1 MGAVASVWKNGRY
14 HTSINQTKDEAT
26 MAEDNSAPL
35 AGAIRVDEGSLRG
48 HIDEAV
54 RSSVE
59 ETLNALLDAEADAIC
74 GAQRYERSPERQDT
88 RAGHY
93 ERKLETKA
101 GEVRLRVPKLRSLPF
116 ETAIIERYR
125 RREASV
131 EEALVEMYL
140 AGVSVRRVEDITEA
154 LWGTRVSSGTVSRL
168 NQKIYRHIEA
178 WRNRAIDGEF
188 PYVYLDGVILKRSWA
203 GEVRNVSVLVA
214 IGVGADGYRQ
224 ILGVAEG
231 QKEDLE
237 GWRGFL
243 RHLKDRGLGT
253 PRLIIS
259 DACRGLVE
267 AVNELYPDAD
277 WQRCVVHFY
286 RNVFSHVPNS
296 KVADVARML
305 KAIHAQEDRSAAD
318 TKTREVVAKLRTMK
332 LPAAAE
338 LVETKGHETLTYYA
352 FPTNH
357 WRQLRT
363 NNPLERIIREIRRRT
378 RVVGAF
384 PDGHSALML
393 VAARLRHI
401 ASTKWGRRRYMAM
414 DNLLNPARQ
423 EVAA

>member
-1 MGAVASVWKNGRY
+1 MGEDTPAALGALR
-14 HTSINQTKDEAT
+14 IDEGK
-26 MAEDNSAPL
+26 L
-35 AGAIRVDEGSLRG
+35 KGHVDEV
-48 HIDEAV
+48 V

-59 ETLNALLDAEADAIC
+59 ATLNALLDAEADEIC
-74 GAQRYERSPERQDT
+74 RAQRYERSPDRVDT

-101 GEVRLRVPKLRSLPF
+101 GEVRLKIPKLRRLPF

-168 NQKIYRHIEA
+168 NQKIYRHIES
-178 WRNRAIDGEF
+178 WRNRAIEGEH
-188 PYVYLDGVILKRSWA
+188 PYLYLDGVILKRSWA
-203 GEVRNVSVLVA
+203 GEIRNVSVLVA
-214 IGVGADGYRQ
+214 IGVGTDGFRH

-231 QKEDLE
+231 EKEDLE

-243 RHLKDRGLGT
+243 RHLKDRGLKGV
-253 PRLIIS
+253 RLIIS
-259 DACRGLVE
+259 DACRGLAQAAAE
-267 AVNELYPDAD
+267 IFPEAD

-286 RNVFSHVPNS
+286 RNVFSHVPNG
-296 KVADVARML
+296 KVPEIARML
-305 KAIHAQEDRSAAD
+305 KAIHAQEDRAAAD
-318 TKTREVVAKLRTMK
+318 NKAREIVARLKAMKLRS
-332 LPAAAE
+332 AAE
-338 LVETKGHETLTYYA
+338 LVEQKVAETLTYYA
-352 FPTNH
+352 YPSTH
-357 WRQLRT
+357 WRQIRT

-384 PDGHSALML
+384 PDGRSALML

-401 ASTKWGRRRYMAM
+401 ASTKWGKRRYLVM
-414 DNLLNPARQ
+414 DTLLNPAKQ

>member
-1 MGAVASVWKNGRY
+1 MGDDTPTV
-14 HTSINQTKDEAT
+14 
-26 MAEDNSAPL
+26 L
-35 AGAIRVDEGSLRG
+35 GALQVDETKLKG
-48 HIDEAV
+48 HVDEVV

-59 ETLNALLDAEADAIC
+59 ETLNALLDAEADQIC
-74 GAQRYERSPERQDT
+74 RAQRYERTAERVDG

-93 ERKLETKA
+93 ERRLETKA
-101 GEVRLRVPKLRSLPF
+101 GEVTLRVPKLRRLPF

-125 RREASV
+125 RRESSV

-178 WRNRAIDGEF
+178 WRNREISGEF
-188 PYVYLDGVILKRSWA
+188 PYLYLDGVILKRSWG

-214 IGVGADGYRQ
+214 IGVGTDGFRQ

-231 QKEDLE
+231 EKEDLE
-237 GWRGFL
+237 GWRSFL
-243 RHLKDRGLGT
+243 CHLKDRGLKGV
-253 PRLIIS
+253 RLIIS

-267 AVNELYPDAD
+267 AASEVYPKTD

-286 RNVFSHVPNS
+286 RNVFSHVPNG
-296 KVADVARML
+296 KVAEVARML
-305 KAIHAQEDRSAAD
+305 KAIHAQENQRQAES
-318 TKTREVVAKLRTMK
+318 KGKEVVAALREMRLRT
-332 LPAAAE
+332 AAE
-338 LVETKGHETLTYYA
+338 LVEQKVVETLTYYA
-352 FPTNH
+352 YPPTH
-357 WRQLRT
+357 WRQIRT

-384 PDGHSALML
+384 PDGRSALML

-401 ASTKWGRRRYMAM
+401 ASTHWGKRRYLTMEL
-414 DNLLNPARQ
+414 LLNPAKQ
-423 EVAA
+423 EAAA

>member
-1 MGAVASVWKNGRY
+1 MG
-14 HTSINQTKDEAT
+14 
-26 MAEDNSAPL
+26 EDTPAAL
-35 AGAIRVDEGSLRG
+35 GALRVDEGKLRG
-48 HIDEAV
+48 HVDEVV
-54 RSSVE
+54 RLSVE
-59 ETLNALLDAEADAIC
+59 ETLNALLDAEADQIC
-74 GAQRYERSPERQDT
+74 RAQRYERSAERVDG

-101 GEVRLRVPKLRSLPF
+101 GQVRLRVPKLRRLPF
-116 ETAIIERYR
+116 ETAIIERYK

-178 WRNRAIDGEF
+178 WRNREIVGEF
-188 PYVYLDGVILKRSWA
+188 PYLYLDGVILKRSWA
-203 GEVRNVSVLVA
+203 GEVRNISVLVA
-214 IGVGADGYRQ
+214 IGIGTDGFRQ

-231 QKEDLE
+231 EKEDLE

-243 RHLKDRGLGT
+243 RHLRDRGLKGV
-253 PRLIIS
+253 RLIIS

-267 AVNELYPDAD
+267 AAAEVYPKTD

-286 RNVFSHVPNS
+286 RNVFSHVPNT
-296 KVADVARML
+296 KVAEVARML
-305 KAIHAQEDRSAAD
+305 KAIHAQEDGKAA
-318 TKTREVVAKLRTMK
+318 KAKAAEIVGRLKTMK
-332 LPAAAE
+332 LKTAAE
-338 LVETKGHETLTYYA
+338 LVEQKVSETLTYYA
-352 FPTNH
+352 YPSTH
-357 WRQLRT
+357 WRQIRT

-384 PDGHSALML
+384 PDGQSALML

-401 ASTKWGRRRYMAM
+401 ASTKWGKRRYLVM
-414 DNLLNPARQ
+414 DPLLNPAKQ
-423 EVAA
+423 EEAAA

>member
-1 MGAVASVWKNGRY
+1 MTDDTPAALGA
-14 HTSINQTKDEAT
+14 
-26 MAEDNSAPL
+26 L
-35 AGAIRVDEGSLRG
+35 RVDEEKLRG
-48 HIDEAV
+48 HVDEVV

-59 ETLNALLDAEADAIC
+59 ETLNGLLDAEADHIC
-74 GAQRYERSPERQDT
+74 RAQRYERSPERADS

-101 GEVRLRVPKLRSLPF
+101 GQVTLRVPKLRRLPF
-116 ETAIIERYR
+116 ETAIIERYK
-125 RREASV
+125 RRESSV

-178 WRNRAIDGEF
+178 WRNREITGEF

-203 GEVRNVSVLVA
+203 GEVRNISVLVA
-214 IGVGADGYRQ
+214 IGVGSDGFRQ

-231 QKEDLE
+231 EKEDLE
-237 GWRGFL
+237 GWRSFL
-243 RHLKDRGLGT
+243 RHLKDRGLNGV
-253 PRLIIS
+253 RLIIS
-259 DACRGLVE
+259 DACRGLIE
-267 AVNELYPDAD
+267 AVAEVFPKTD

-286 RNVFSHVPNS
+286 RNVFSHVPNG
-296 KVADVARML
+296 KVAEVARML
-305 KAIHAQEDRSAAD
+305 KAIHVQEDRKAAQVKA
-318 TKTREVVAKLRTMK
+318 TEIVTRLKAMK
-332 LPAAAE
+332 LKAAAE
-338 LVETKGHETLTYYA
+338 LLEQRVAETLTYYA
-352 FPTNH
+352 YPPTH
-357 WRQLRT
+357 WRQIRT

-401 ASTKWGRRRYMAM
+401 ASTKWGKRRYLVMEP
-414 DNLLNPARQ
+414 LLNPAKQ
-423 EVAA
+423 EAAA

>member
-1 MGAVASVWKNGRY
+1 MSDDTPAVLGA
-14 HTSINQTKDEAT
+14 
-26 MAEDNSAPL
+26 L
-35 AGAIRVDEGSLRG
+35 RVDEGKLRG
-48 HIDEAV
+48 HVDEVV

-59 ETLNALLDAEADAIC
+59 ETLNGLLDAEADEIC
-74 GAQRYERSPERQDT
+74 RAQRYERSADRQDT

-101 GEVRLRVPKLRSLPF
+101 GEVTLKVPKLRRLPF
-116 ETAIIERYR
+116 ETAIIERYK

-178 WRNRAIDGEF
+178 WRNRTIEGEF
-188 PYVYLDGVILKRSWA
+188 PYLYLDGVILKRSWA

-214 IGVGADGYRQ
+214 IGIGTDGFRQ

-231 QKEDLE
+231 EREDLE

-243 RHLKDRGLGT
+243 RHLKDRGLSGV
-253 PRLIIS
+253 RLIIS
-259 DACRGLVE
+259 DACRGLAE
-267 AVNELYPDAD
+267 AAGEVFPDAD

-286 RNVFSHVPNS
+286 RNVFSHVPNG
-296 KVADVARML
+296 KVAEIARML
-305 KAIHAQEDRSAAD
+305 KAIHAQEDRAAAEN
-318 TKTREVVAKLRTMK
+318 KAREIVGRLKALKLK
-332 LPAAAE
+332 SAAE
-338 LVETKGHETLTYYA
+338 LVEQKVGETLTYYA
-352 FPTNH
+352 YPSTH
-357 WRQLRT
+357 WRQIRT

-384 PDGHSALML
+384 PDGRSALML

-401 ASTKWGRRRYMAM
+401 ASTKWGKRRYLVMET
-414 DNLLNPARQ
+414 LLNPAKQ
-423 EVAA
+423 EAVA

>member
-1 MGAVASVWKNGRY
+1 MDEDTTEGL
-14 HTSINQTKDEAT
+14 KD
-26 MAEDNSAPL
+26 
-35 AGAIRVDEGSLRG
+35 AIRVDAGQLRG

-59 ETLNALLDAEADAIC
+59 ETLNGLLDAEAEQIC
-74 GAQRYERSPERQDT
+74 QAGRYERSADRVDT

-93 ERKLETKA
+93 ERQLDTKA
-101 GEVRLRVPKLRSLPF
+101 GTVRLKVPKLRSLPF

-125 RREASV
+125 RKEASV

-168 NQKIYRHIEA
+168 NQKIYKHIEA
-178 WRNRAIDGEF
+178 WRNRQIVGIF
-188 PYVYLDGVILKRSWA
+188 PYLYLDGVVLKRSWA
-203 GEVRNVSVLVA
+203 GEVRNISVLVA

-231 QKEDLE
+231 EKEDLA
-237 GWRGFL
+237 GWKGFL
-243 RHLKDRGLGT
+243 THLKDRGLSGVQ
-253 PRLIIS
+253 LIIS
-259 DACRGLVE
+259 DACRGLIE
-267 AVNELYPDAD
+267 AAAELYPTAQ
-277 WQRCVVHFY
+277 WQRCTVHWY
-286 RNVFSHVPNS
+286 RNVFSHAPNS
-296 KVADVARML
+296 KVAEIARML
-305 KAIHAQEDRSAAD
+305 KAIHAQEDRASATA
-318 TKTREVVAKLRTMK
+318 KIAEVVNKLKAMK
-332 LPAAAE
+332 LPRAAE
-338 LVETKGHETLTYYA
+338 LVANHGQETLTYFA
-352 FPTNH
+352 FPSNH
-357 WRQLRT
+357 WRQIRT

-401 ASTKWGRRRYMAM
+401 ASTRWGKRRYLAM
-414 DNLLNPARQ
+414 EALLNPVYQ